1 MKKPFFRSTIF
12 RIALRAAVSL
22 GLMYILFR
30 LTNVNDILRALQ
42 QADILYIAI
51 ALFLLVFN
59 LGFQIAKWHYLLAKV
74 SPLPFR
80 QVLASFFFGLTL
92 GSFTPGQIGEFGGRA
107 LNITTQETGVVV
119 GLTIIDRLQIFT
131 VMTIAGLLGIMHIFQ
146 VQSFL
151 IIAGVAAIA
160 AFAISMMFRPDILRR
175 FLERIGVSRLKHR
188 WIGQILGS
196 WSLLST
202 RDIAIT
208 MLLTVCFYLTVF
220 LQLYLLFG
228 AFSWWVPTEVFYG
241 FSAMMF
247 LKSLLPI
254 SIADLGTRELG
265 LVYFMSLQG
274 IPKVAAFDASILLFS
289 INILLPALFGLFF
302 FPKEFSHV
310 RPSSNE

>member
-12 RIALRAAVSL
+12 RIGLRAAVSL
-22 GLMYILFR
+22 GLMYIIFQ
-30 LTNVNDILRALQ
+30 LTNVNDILAALQ
-42 QADILYIAI
+42 QANFLYIAL
-51 ALFLLVFN
+51 ALFLLLFN
-59 LGFQIAKWHYLLAKV
+59 LGFQIAKWRYLLAKV

-107 LNITTQETGVVV
+107 LNITTQEAGVVV
-119 GLTIIDRLQIFT
+119 GLTIIDRLQVFT
-131 VMTIAGLLGIMHIFQ
+131 VMTIAGLLGMVHVFH

-151 IIAGVAAIA
+151 VFAGVSAIA
-160 AFAISMMFRPDILRR
+160 ALGISLMFRPDLLRR

-188 WIGQILGS
+188 WISQILGS

-208 MLLTVCFYLTVF
+208 LLLTVCFYLTIY
-220 LQLYLLFG
+220 LQLFLLFG
-228 AFSWWVPTEVFYG
+228 AFSWWVPVEVFYG

-274 IPKVAAFDASILLFS
+274 IPKGAAFDSSILLFS
-289 INILLPALFGLFF
+289 INILLPALVGLFF
-302 FPKEFSHV
+302 FPKEWSHL